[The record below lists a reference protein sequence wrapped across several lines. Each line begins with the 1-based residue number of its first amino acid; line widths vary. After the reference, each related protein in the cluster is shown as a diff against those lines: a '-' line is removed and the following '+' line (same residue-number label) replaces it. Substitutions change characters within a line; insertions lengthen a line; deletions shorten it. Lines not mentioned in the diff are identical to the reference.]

1 MATLSLM
8 VSLWLASVRSQLQY
22 RANFLILIAMG
33 LIYHGTGFAF
43 IWVVL
48 TRFESVG
55 GWTLG
60 EIAFLYGLR
69 LLIHAIGFLVSGQIR
84 YLDEQI
90 RRAQFDRYLIRP
102 LSPLRQI
109 ISQGVQVNV
118 FGDLLGGIGLFLVAL
133 TMVDVNWTA
142 AAVVY
147 LLLAIIGG
155 ALLELGLDLMIATL
169 ALRVLN
175 VQSLFFVLDTFFSDF
190 GNYPLKIFGGMVQFL
205 LTFGLPLA
213 FMAYFPSA
221 VLLGK
226 TGELN
231 VPPIIALI
239 APLVG
244 ACWFTLAV
252 YVFRSELRNYQSAG
266 H

>member
-8 VSLWLASVRSQLQY
+8 VSLWLASVRSQMQY

-33 LIYHGTGFAF
+33 LIFHGTGFAF

-55 GWTLG
+55 GWSFG
-60 EIAFLYGLR
+60 EIAFLFGLR
-69 LLIHAIGFLVSGQIR
+69 LLIHALGFLVSGQIR

-90 RRAQFDRYLIRP
+90 RHAEFDRYLIRP

-109 ISQGVQVNV
+109 ICQGVQVNV
-118 FGDLLGGIGLFLVAL
+118 FGDLLGGLGLFLVAIS
-133 TMVDVNWTA
+133 MVDVNWTA

-147 LLLAIIGG
+147 LVLAMIGG
-155 ALLELGLDLMIATL
+155 ALLELGIDLMIATL

-175 VQSLFFVLDTFFSDF
+175 VQSLFFVLDTLFSEF
-190 GNYPLKIFGGMVQFL
+190 GNYPLKIFGGTVQFL

-213 FMAYFPSA
+213 FMAYFPSS

-231 VPPIIALI
+231 VLPVVAFA

-244 ACWFTLAV
+244 VFWFALAV
-252 YVFRSELRNYQSAG
+252 LIFRFELRNYQSAG